1 MNPNITRTHSKKHSS
16 YQFYSDDTS
25 PNHNHTLGNLLQ
37 AECSSWGHDRF
48 FINLWNGGPLKPHAA
63 YWIPICI
70 AHFKESYEVKRNEVP
85 MEGQCPG
92 AVDMQ
97 SKVIQEKN
105 DKSLHTGRPWF
116 TECLFR
122 ICLPQFFLDHFI
134 KSFYSLIAKWS
145 CSIDSQLMLFT
156 WIPGKGVTSEPVARR
171 MFLVLMTCSVPSP
184 SWAVTWFLPVTLP
197 NPLTCVTCQT

>member
-48 FINLWNGGPLKPHAA
+48 FINLWNGGALKPHAA

-122 ICLPQFFLDHFI
+122 ICLPQILLNRFTINVVYLDTGEGGDFWAGGEEDV
-134 KSFYSLIAKWS
+134 L
-145 CSIDSQLMLFT
+145 
-156 WIPGKGVTSEPVARR
+156 GVDDLLRAVSKLGCD
-171 MFLVLMTCSVPSP
+171 LVLTSDPPKPTHMCDLSNIEQWWVD
-184 SWAVTWFLPVTLP
+184 
-197 NPLTCVTCQT
+197 